1 MRSASG
7 LGLIGHDGDSQFD
20 LMGHVKKHVGKRE
33 ERVDP
38 IIAKLKEDGAKEI
51 AAIGF
56 CFGVSCSFRS
66 MQQ

>member
-1 MRSASG
+1 
-7 LGLIGHDGDSQFD
+7 
-20 LMGHVKKHVGKRE
+20 MGHVMKHAGKRE

-56 CFGVSCSFRS
+56 CFGVSIRNRYNYR
-66 MQQ
+66 QY